1 MSVLNAE
8 TFHSVIRIIATALTV
23 GASAISALVFG
34 LLFNGE
40 RAGALIA
47 EIRGFIK
54 PE

>member
-1 MSVLNAE
+1 MSVLDAE
-8 TFHSVIRIIATALTV
+8 TFHSVCQVIAAALTI
-23 GASAISALVFG
+23 GASAISVLVFG